1 MAGEMKS
8 LLYARRNPYPLML
21 WLAIAGSGIIFLFI
35 SLVFFSRFGTGHT
48 ANLPLPYFFYLSTP
62 LLVASSFSLA
72 AANRQF
78 KIEQYTRHR
87 LLLLLTLILGLLFTL
102 SQIAGWMQMFNQ
114 GFYLDSGSM
123 GGAFI
128 YLITGLHGLHVLG
141 GVGALMW
148 LVWNSFIN
156 STYVANYLNG
166 MNPFHKAR
174 VQLLTIYWHF
184 VDVLW
189 LFLMLLITLMH

>member
-35 SLVFFSRFGTGHT
+35 SLVFFSRFGTGNS
-48 ANLPLPYFFYLSTP
+48 ANLPLPLFFYFSTP
-62 LLVASSFSLA
+62 VLMASSVTLA
-72 AANRQF
+72 VANKQF
-78 KIEQYTRHR
+78 KIEQYKLHR
-87 LLLLLTLILGLLFTL
+87 ILLLITLILGLIFTL
-102 SQIAGWMQMFNQ
+102 SQLAGWTQMLKE
-114 GFYLDSGSM
+114 GYYLDSGSM
-123 GGAFI
+123 GGAFV

-141 GVGALMW
+141 GIGALIW
-148 LVWNSFIN
+148 LVWNSFAN

-189 LFLMLLITLMH
+189 LFLMLLISFMR